1 LHYFANR
8 ERIAPRT
15 FPLVSGIIRG
25 TCLQVSIAQAGVP
38 LVLLQHLPDEE
49 LHSLAQPRASEGV
62 LALED
67 VLALGA
73 ETSVL
78 SLPPMGLSD

>member
-1 LHYFANR
+1 MATSYAELPNK
-8 ERIAPRT
+8 
-15 FPLVSGIIRG
+15 LVSSADR
-25 TCLQVSIAQAGVP
+25 VDYAYRHAGEGEVP